1 MNRTILHKLAGMR
14 IEEARILLGAKQYSG
29 ANYLAGYAVEC
40 GLKAV
45 IAKKTKRHSF
55 PDKKFVDQC
64 YTHNLDQL
72 VGQADLKDA
81 LKTADKRIQR
91 NWGIVKDWSE
101 QTRYEKKPRALAK
114 ALYDAITDANWGI
127 LPWIRSNW

>member
-1 MNRTILHKLAGMR
+1 MNRTIFQKLAEMR

-29 ANYLAGYAVEC
+29 AYYLAGYAIEC

-64 YTHNLDQL
+64 YTHNLEQL
-72 VGQADLKDA
+72 LKQADLKDA
-81 LKTADKRIQR
+81 LEAADKRIQEQ
-91 NWGIVKDWSE
+91 WAVVKDWSE
-101 QTRYEKKPRALAK
+101 QARYEKKSRALAR
-114 ALYDAITDANWGI
+114 AFYDAVTDAKRGI
-127 LPWIRSNW
+127 LPWIRSHW